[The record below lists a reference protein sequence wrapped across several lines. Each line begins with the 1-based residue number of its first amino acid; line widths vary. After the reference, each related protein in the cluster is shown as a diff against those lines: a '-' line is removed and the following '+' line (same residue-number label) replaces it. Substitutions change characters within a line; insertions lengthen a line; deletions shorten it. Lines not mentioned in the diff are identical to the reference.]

1 MTPRT
6 HAEYIAAF
14 LEAGR
19 PDLADAYIDLGI
31 KCAELSRVS
40 QRVLEGAR
48 RDLVDTTDLLA
59 PVE

>member
-31 KCAELSRVS
+31 KVARLAQVS
-40 QRVLEGAR
+40 QQVLERSR
-48 RDLVDTTDLLA
+48 RDISAAETLESVD
-59 PVE
+59 